1 MYAIN
6 PSAIPFAIEKVS
18 GIITIIINAGKSSV
32 MSDQLSFSIPLSINI
47 ATYIN
52 APAVAKVG
60 IIDANGEKKIEIRK
74 KMPTITAVKP
84 VLPPASTPAEL
95 ST

>member
-1 MYAIN
+1 M
-6 PSAIPFAIEKVS
+6 
-18 GIITIIINAGKSSV
+18 ITIIKAGKSSALL
-32 MSDQLSFSIPLSINI
+32 DQSSLSIPPNIKI

-52 APAVAKVG
+52 APAVAYAG
-60 IIDANGEKKIEIRK
+60 TIDANGEKNIAIK
-74 KMPTITAVKP
+74 KKRPIVMAVRP